1 VAITD
6 TAIDRIQAIAMACSG
21 IKAAPTKPVDDAG
34 VLPMA
39 ITHITAG
46 SFTEVNAT
54 DGKLMVNISADFH
67 FDRQILRL
75 TYTAIDALIPEF
87 LQRLGGDPT
96 LAGSVSTIVFPVVF
110 QVSPAQWDSI
120 TTQMVTFTIPL
131 KFDLLTPTVT
141 P

>member
-1 VAITD
+1 MAITD
-6 TAIDRIQAIAMACSG
+6 TAIARIQAIALACAN
-21 IKAAPTKPVDDAG
+21 IKAAPTTPVDDAG

-46 SFTEVNAT
+46 TFTEVNFT
-54 DGKLMVNISADFH
+54 DGKLMCNVNADFH

-75 TYTAIDALIPEF
+75 TYERIDTLIPEF

-110 QVSPAQWDSI
+110 QVAPAQWDSI
-120 TTQMVTFTIPL
+120 VTQMVTFTIPL
-131 KFDLLTPTVT
+131 KFDLLSPTTTP
-141 P
+141 

>member
-1 VAITD
+1 MAITD
-6 TAIDRIQAIAMACSG
+6 TAIARIQAIALACSG
-21 IKAAPTKPVDDAG
+21 IKAAPTTPVDDAG

-46 SFTEVNAT
+46 SFTEINAT

-75 TYTAIDALIPEF
+75 TYERIDALIPDF

-96 LAGSVSTIVFPVVF
+96 LNGAVSTIVYPVLF
-110 QVSPAQWDSI
+110 QVSPTQWDSI
-120 TTQMVTFTIPL
+120 TTQMVTFTIPI
-131 KFDLLTPTVT
+131 KFNLLAPVTTP
-141 P
+141 